1 MSNQESP
8 LYEDLQAVRQE
19 LKVLRERVEQ
29 LETYLGEKSQ
39 RTYVLPVLLEP
50 DETGGY
56 VVTSPFLPGLVTEGD
71 TRQEALSHAKEA
83 AEGLL
88 EVMLE
93 DNDEL
98 PDELHGYQPGDTLTV
113 VITAPEPT

>member
-1 MSNQESP
+1 
-8 LYEDLQAVRQE
+8 
-19 LKVLRERVEQ
+19 
-29 LETYLGEKSQ
+29 
-39 RTYVLPVLLEP
+39 
-50 DETGGY
+50 
-56 VVTSPFLPGLVTEGD
+56 VTEGD